1 MSDDKKQ
8 NFILKILD
16 KVFAFLTKS
25 RCACCNSTCIVG
37 DEVLNNTES
46 RPTSPN
52 SDPDERTPMG
62 ELM

>member
-1 MSDDKKQ
+1 MSSNEKR

-25 RCACCNSTCIVG
+25 RCACCNSTCIVESG
-37 DEVLNNTES
+37 NTES
-46 RPTSPN
+46 KPASP
-52 SDPDERTPMG
+52 SIEPDERTPMG

>member
-1 MSDDKKQ
+1 MSDEKKQ

-37 DEVLNNTES
+37 DDVLNNTES
-46 RPTSPN
+46 KPASP
-52 SDPDERTPMG
+52 SIEPDERTPMG